1 MVEMRYEVDVDEIE
15 RGIMKPMRKKPG
27 LGKDLRSDVRGFIEE
42 MLKAWETFVTPN
54 EQLQS
59 GEGETKRN
67 TEFRGMPL
75 VFSMDNS
82 GTMRVRARRVHI
94 FPWWHSLHDESGA
107 WATRLRAEKTVMSYR
122 EICCDNISEKL
133 SLICEYN
140 RWCDAHVQNSSRELS
155 EGLKRRR
162 AERKRQR
169 DLVREGC
176 YKVEEDI
183 LKKYIK
189 GRYFNDRTMILS
201 AHQDFCIF
209 ASVYAEKSEYGMYNW
224 FAKDFCMLHSVSG
237 RERILRVRAVEK
249 HQIKKPLTPAMM
261 RDTLELF
268 MRAEDVSSE
277 DKAVIKALITFNGL

>member
-1 MVEMRYEVDVDEIE
+1 
-15 RGIMKPMRKKPG
+15 
-27 LGKDLRSDVRGFIEE
+27 
-42 MLKAWETFVTPN
+42 
-54 EQLQS
+54 
-59 GEGETKRN
+59 
-67 TEFRGMPL
+67 
-75 VFSMDNS
+75 MDNS

-122 EICCDNISEKL
+122 EIRCDNISEKL

-140 RWCDAHVQNSSRELS
+140 RWRDAHVQNSSRELS

-169 DLVREGC
+169 ALVREGC

-224 FAKDFCMLHSVSG
+224 FA
-237 RERILRVRAVEK
+237 RILHASQRVWQREDPARARSGEASDK
-249 HQIKKPLTPAMM
+249 ETSDPRYAARHSGAI
-261 RDTLELF
+261 
-268 MRAEDVSSE
+268 SE
-277 DKAVIKALITFNGL
+277 G